1 MYTLETILNRINGK
15 DYRIKVSYVQKMLK
29 DTIKEGVKL
38 KKELSKFANIDFT
51 NNREVIGFINKTLL
65 EREVIKG
72 QTVTNTA
79 LEKLFT
85 ETNNSFFQTLIQ
97 YRKSSDRFTKVCSF
111 IKNVIDPD
119 FNKADKNSV
128 RAFIE
133 KEKFED
139 IRIVPTAKLNAA
151 GGISLSNPHLPFS
164 VEDIKH
170 MIVEYNVAIPCKSI
184 EEVLYIF
191 NKYGDLLFGED
202 FLVIGTT
209 FYANM
214 VISEWN
220 WIPFPMPEDEDLKHM
235 EDFRREFGLDY
246 YGEKVYE
253 EPKQEAKKEE
263 KEEESIFVK
272 QANHAEHVA
281 EKWNAMCTR
290 LKARDN
296 K

>member
-1 MYTLETILNRINGK
+1 MCK
-15 DYRIKVSYVQKMLK
+15 KMLK

-51 NNREVIGFINKTLL
+51 NNREIIGFIYKTLL

-72 QTVTNTA
+72 QTVTNIA

-111 IKNVIDPD
+111 IKNVIDPN

-139 IRIVPTAKLNAA
+139 IRIVPTAKLNAG

-184 EEVLYIF
+184 EDVLYIF

-235 EDFRREFGLDY
+235 VDFRREFGLDY
-246 YGEKVYE
+246 YGEKVDE